1 VVVSGRITDAF
12 TGLLVE
18 GAAITLT
25 QGVDA
30 SRQIRFADAG
40 GNYSFD
46 EAMAGEGSVEIEA
59 SGFLAFGRANPED
72 AAIKIATDHA
82 QHNFKLTPAATISGR
97 ITLEQEDGKQ
107 VVSASLLH
115 EDFTDGIRR
124 FIGIANVEGVTFT
137 TTSPVE
143 LNGTFQFTG
152 LPPGRYIIGVGP
164 RIGGMSFVGGKRYH
178 PEYGVTYY
186 PGTTE
191 FADALPVTLAAGQT
205 QVADFKLVK
214 RPLFRASGEISIAAA
229 ESTPATL

>member
-1 VVVSGRITDAF
+1 MSFVRAIFIVLAISRLCAQSTVVVSGRITDAF

-164 RIGGMSFVGGKRYH
+164 RIGGCLSWAASDTTRNTES
-178 PEYGVTYY
+178 PTI
-186 PGTTE
+186 PGQPSSRTHSPSRSRR
-191 FADALPVTLAAGQT
+191 A
-205 QVADFKLVK
+205 
-214 RPLFRASGEISIAAA
+214 RPRWQISNW
-229 ESTPATL
+229 